1 MRTIGEKNKTR
12 QVSLTASGAIGQG
25 HAVYVNSDGTVSSVN
40 NKAITGHYA
49 FSTDHSNCYNIG
61 SDTNLLNTS
70 NNQYQKAM
78 EVVCMILLIKK

>member
-40 NKAITGHYA
+40 NKAITASVPHKTNFVNPLYVFLKS
-49 FSTDHSNCYNIG
+49 FSLI
-61 SDTNLLNTS
+61 TNLDEL
-70 NNQYQKAM
+70 
-78 EVVCMILLIKK
+78 